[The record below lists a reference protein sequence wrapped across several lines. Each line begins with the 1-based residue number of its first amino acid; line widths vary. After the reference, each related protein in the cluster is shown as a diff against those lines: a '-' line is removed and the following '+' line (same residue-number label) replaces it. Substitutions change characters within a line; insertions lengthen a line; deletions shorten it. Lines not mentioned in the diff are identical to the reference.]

1 MDNSNCFNITVSFVS
16 IFISIVISFYDW
28 ENTIKYSVK
37 INLLEF
43 SIKPKSTSFIIAIL
57 LFGGYVIRN
66 TNEFMKDKKTK
77 FFYILDFLFFWG
89 YISMFTNGKIY
100 VLFFSAQ
107 SILFVTVILMWL
119 TARFLLRY
127 VLLSFVACSIFLLP
141 KASEVYGFYGVIY
154 ILFALFSF
162 LIQAYIGILPEIK
175 MKKNEYWNLD
185 NNNDNNNYHLLNLN
199 NN

>member
-66 TNEFMKDKKTK
+66 TDELMKDIKKK
-77 FFYILDFLFFWG
+77 VFYIFDFLFLWG
-89 YISMFTNGKIY
+89 YISMFTNGKTY

-119 TARFLLRY
+119 AARFLLRY
-127 VLLSFVACSIFLLP
+127 VLLSFVLCSIFLLF

-185 NNNDNNNYHLLNLN
+185 ENNEDNNYHLLNPN
-199 NN
+199 N